1 MKIPWEEI
9 RVEDAREAG
18 AMLLG
23 VPFDGGASAGKGA
36 CEGPDRLRELSYVMG
51 DVTETGVLLRKLGL
65 KDAGDVPIDLDWQRY
80 FAEVEKTAFPLLQ
93 SGQFEVFLGGD
104 HSVSIPLKRAFCR
117 VFEGEKLGVIHFD
130 AHPDTL
136 DKYDGHPWSHA
147 CTLRR
152 ALELPGIA
160 PADVALLGVRTYME
174 EELLFLQE
182 HDEILVW
189 ESREIYRRGMEA
201 VLESLHEHFRD
212 YHRLYLSVD
221 IDVLDPAFAPGV
233 GCPESG
239 GLSSRELLEV
249 LRQLV
254 LELPVEAMDLVEYS
268 PSLDCSNI
276 TGFAALK
283 IIYECLG
290 SVCRRQGLESLKPE

>member
-18 AMLLG
+18 VQILG
-23 VPFDGGASAGKGA
+23 VPFDGGASAGRGA

-51 DVTETGVLLRKLGL
+51 DVTETGIILRNLGL
-65 KDAGDVPIDLDWQRY
+65 KDAGDVPPDLDWDRY
-80 FAEVEKTAFPLLQ
+80 FSEVEERAFPLLQ
-93 SGQFEVFLGGD
+93 SEKFEIFLGGD

-117 VFEGEKLGVIHFD
+117 FFEGEKLGVIHFD

-136 DKYDGHPWSHA
+136 DKYNGHSWSHA

-152 ALELPGIA
+152 ALELPGIF
-160 PADVALLGVRTYME
+160 PKDVALLGVRTYME
-174 EELLFLQE
+174 EELFFLQE
-182 HDEILVW
+182 NEDILTW
-189 ESREIYRRGMEA
+189 EAREIHRRGMEA
-201 VLESLHEHFRD
+201 VLESLHERFRD
-212 YHRLYLSVD
+212 HHRLYLSID

-233 GCPESG
+233 GSPESG
-239 GLSSRELLEV
+239 GLSSRELLDIV
-249 LRQLV
+249 RQLV

-268 PSLDCSNI
+268 PPLDCSNI

-283 IIYECLG
+283 ILYECLG
-290 SVCRRQGLESLKPE
+290 SVCRRQGLG